1 MRVGEWRKAAP
12 NKEAMSPQVL
22 AILRPVLV
30 DLGAA
35 ADAEC
40 WVVWGEDPESRYSV
54 LAPTAAGLITVAMR
68 LTGPDGPR
76 ATAKLIRWSKLSV
89 SELGIE
95 SSGGHRLVAV
105 QVESHVLKGLDT
117 EADRIC
123 EFVRGL
129 IAAMD
134 GRHAT
139 MIPVAAIPAMAAGAG
154 AAGAMSGADAVAAA
168 AAMDEDEDAGAAKP
182 APKRPVEGAGQVA
195 ALGGNGQKPGPSAAK
210 TAPKPAGA
218 KPVSKPGDKPA
229 GLALVPPAKPA
240 ASAGGSAGA
249 TPATAPGQPQPTPIA
264 ARAAAAHRPEPAAP
278 GAHTPPAAPPPEPD
292 RSEWIGPHP
301 IEEPAVHESVKPRPW
316 KP

>member
-30 DLGAA
+30 DLGAV

-54 LAPTAAGLITVAMR
+54 LAPTVAGLITVAMR

-76 ATAKLIRWSKLSV
+76 ATAKLVRWSKLSV

-95 SSGGHRLVAV
+95 ASGGHRLVAV
-105 QVESHVLKGLDT
+105 QVESHVLKGLDA

-139 MIPVAAIPAMAAGAG
+139 MIPVAAIPAMAAAG
-154 AAGAMSGADAVAAA
+154 APGAQSGADAVAAA
-168 AAMDEDEDAGAAKP
+168 ATMDEGEDTGAAKP
-182 APKRPVEGAGQVA
+182 APKRGVDGAGQLA
-195 ALGGNGQKPGPSAAK
+195 ALAAAESKSGSSTSK
-210 TAPKPAGA
+210 TAPKPASRPA
-218 KPVSKPGDKPA
+218 TKPGDKSA
-229 GLALVPPAKPA
+229 GLALVPPARPGPSA
-240 ASAGGSAGA
+240 ATAAGA
-249 TPATAPGQPQPTPIA
+249 NSGGVAGQPGPTPIA
-264 ARAAAAHRPEPAAP
+264 TRAAAAHRPEPPAA
-278 GAHTPPAAPPPEPD
+278 GQGTPSAAPPPEPD

-301 IEEPAVHESVKPRPW
+301 IEEPAGREPVKPRPW